1 MTACE
6 GRDMKIHMKIIL
18 TQLLL
23 ISCAFLVFAPESSAA
38 EQVSVAKVDNSK
50 GAELQPAVT
59 DKDLL
64 AMEKEFNAFVHSK
77 VKQFNSNLIYKKDK
91 LQVVQL
97 DDGSY
102 KARFHEIDKTTLK
115 SNVSRSASKSSPYVG
130 VLSYQE
136 KIYEAR
142 GDSASACRKG
152 KFAVVQITPNRHIF
166 SYSKGN
172 WR

>member
-1 MTACE
+1 
-6 GRDMKIHMKIIL
+6 MKIHMKIIL
-18 TQLLL
+18 IQLL
-23 ISCAFLVFAPESSAA
+23 ITTCAFQVFAAGKSAA
-38 EQVSVAKVDNSK
+38 EQVNVAKIDNSK
-50 GAELQPAVT
+50 GTGLHSEVI

-91 LQVVQL
+91 LQVVQQ

-102 KARFHEIDKTTLK
+102 KARFHEIDKSTLK

-136 KIYEAR
+136 KIYEAS
-142 GDSASACRKG
+142 GDSASACKNG
-152 KFAVVQITPNRHIF
+152 KFTVVQITPNRHIF